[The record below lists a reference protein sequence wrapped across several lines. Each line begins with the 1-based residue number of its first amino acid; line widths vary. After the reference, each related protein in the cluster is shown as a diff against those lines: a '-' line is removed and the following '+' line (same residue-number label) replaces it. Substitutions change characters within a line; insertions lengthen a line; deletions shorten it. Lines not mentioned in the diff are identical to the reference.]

1 MAEPGDTPTLCDDEL
16 VRFRAMRDATLE
28 ELAQTEATLGELRA
42 QGKVK
47 TATYQQL
54 FARKMTL
61 SAFADLYRQHGLL

>member
-1 MAEPGDTPTLCDDEL
+1 MPDDAL
-16 VRFRAMRDATLE
+16 AAFQRMRDDVVAECASVVSRLD
-28 ELAQTEATLGELRA
+28 ALRA

-61 SAFADLYRQHGLL
+61 TAMLDLYRKHGLL

>member
-1 MAEPGDTPTLCDDEL
+1 MPDDALAAFQQMRDDIVAECAAVASRLDEL
-16 VRFRAMRDATLE
+16 K
-28 ELAQTEATLGELRA
+28 A

-61 SAFADLYRQHGLL
+61 TAMLDLYRKHGLV